1 MKKYLFAMI
10 ALAGALALAGC
21 DKENGEN
28 KEPLPDP
35 EITNEVE
42 IKDIPF
48 TGGEFTF
55 EFDANRDWTV
65 TGDAEVSV
73 GGVTYEFGLA
83 PTSGEAGHGKIT
95 VTAPANKGTEPIEY
109 SFTLTLLG
117 ENQTSEDAYTKEFQ
131 LTVPAPSVTDANENT
146 YKVAYLGGNYWM
158 TENLRTIPDGM
169 TASETPA
176 DKSGFWYPYTLT
188 DVEIY
193 FDKKD
198 KNGNDVYK
206 SKSTA
211 KVAKDDA
218 TIKAQGYLYSANI
231 YLGGITYGEDN
242 YTTFEGVQGICPKG
256 WHIPTKADFVALC
269 GFSQSAN
276 AAGIAEEK
284 DPTAPFY
291 NEQYKGGKYDN
302 AVECGWNPVLSG
314 VNFNGTAYNT
324 KVITKL
330 NSTKES
336 LFEKQAMTYWAGS
349 TGYSETQVWSMMT
362 TFTLSAYPEGRIHTS
377 FGNVT
382 SGVPVRCVM
391 DKAAE

>member
-1 MKKYLFAMI
+1 MKKYLFAII
-10 ALAGALALAGC
+10 ALGGAMTFAGC

-35 EITNEVE
+35 EITKETE

-48 TGGEFTF
+48 TGGTFTY
-55 EFDANRDWTV
+55 EFDANRSWKVSGTDII
-65 TGDAEVSV
+65 GADSYEV
-73 GGVTYEFGLA
+73 ELA
-83 PTSGEAGHGKIT
+83 PVSGEAGHSSIEIKL
-95 VTAPANKGTEPIEY
+95 PANRIQNEIVF

-117 ENQTSEDAYTKEFQ
+117 ENQTSTEAYTKEVQ

-158 TENLRTIPDGM
+158 TENLRTVPDGM
-169 TASETPA
+169 TASEDPS

-188 DVEIY
+188 DVEVY
-193 FDKKD
+193 LSGQD

-206 SKSTA
+206 SKATA

-218 TIKAQGYLYSANI
+218 TIKAQGYLYSASV

-324 KVITKL
+324 TVITKL

-349 TGYSETQVWSMMT
+349 TGYSKTQVWSMMT

-377 FGNVT
+377 FSNAT

-391 DKAAE
+391 DNAAE

>member
-1 MKKYLFAMI
+1 M
-10 ALAGALALAGC
+10 ALAGC
-21 DKENGEN
+21 DKENGEEN

-42 IKDIPF
+42 IKDVPF

-109 SFTLTLLG
+109 SFTITLLG
-117 ENQTSEDAYTKEFQ
+117 ENQTSADAYTKEFQ

-188 DVEIY
+188 DVEVY

-206 SKSTA
+206 SKATA
-211 KVAKDDA
+211 KVAKDEA

-276 AAGIAEEK
+276 SAGIAEEK

-291 NEQYKGGKYDN
+291 DEKYKGGKYDN

-314 VNFNGTAYNT
+314 INFNGTAYNT
-324 KVITKL
+324 TVITRL
-330 NSTKES
+330 NSTKEN
-336 LFEKQAMTYWAGS
+336 LFEKPAMTYWAGS
-349 TGYSETQVWSMMT
+349 TGYSKTQVWSMMT
-362 TFTLSAYPEGRIHTS
+362 TFTLSTYPEGRLHTS
-377 FGNVT
+377 FNNVT